1 MGIGNRVSVD
11 PAKAVSCSWC
21 GTYESDKWRYDSFR
35 SSVWCSRS
43 CYWAGH
49 FGEFVCSTVAI
60 VIIDFFLISVM
71 LWSPTPPYPLALYL
85 IGFFLLM
92 TILTALASVHGYS
105 IRKKTPKFG

>member
-1 MGIGNRVSVD
+1 M
-11 PAKAVSCSWC
+11 
-21 GTYESDKWRYDSFR
+21 
-35 SSVWCSRS
+35 
-43 CYWAGH
+43 
-49 FGEFVCSTVAI
+49 